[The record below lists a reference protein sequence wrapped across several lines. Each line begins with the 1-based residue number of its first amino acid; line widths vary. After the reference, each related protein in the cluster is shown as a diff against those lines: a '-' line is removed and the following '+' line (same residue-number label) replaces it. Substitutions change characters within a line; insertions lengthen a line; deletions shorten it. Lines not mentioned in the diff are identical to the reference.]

1 MSYANE
7 GYSKDN
13 LHNYYLLT
21 FLGSVL
27 GEAVCTGDNLV
38 AFNDESAEN
47 QSDYA
52 VFVYLD
58 YVNIVDDASILSAKK
73 MYQIIGFCQFHN
85 IEYKINECKQV
96 EDLVK

>member
-7 GYSKDN
+7 SYSKDN
-13 LHNYYLLT
+13 LHNYFLLT

-38 AFNDESAEN
+38 AFNDESID
-47 QSDYA
+47 QSYDG

-73 MYQIIGFCQFHN
+73 MYQIIGFCQFHD
-85 IEYKINECKQV
+85 IEYKINEWKQV

>member
-13 LHNYYLLT
+13 LHNYFLLT

-38 AFNDESAEN
+38 AFNDESID
-47 QSDYA
+47 QSYDA

>member
-1 MSYANE
+1 MCYANE

-13 LHNYYLLT
+13 LHNYFLLT

-27 GEAVCTGDNLV
+27 GQAVCTADNLV
-38 AFNDESAEN
+38 TFNDESID
-47 QSDYA
+47 QSYDG

-58 YVNIVDDASILSAKK
+58 YVNIVDDAEILSAKK

>member
-13 LHNYYLLT
+13 LHNYFLLT

-38 AFNDESAEN
+38 AFNDESIG
-47 QSDYA
+47 QSYDA
-52 VFVYLD
+52 VLVYLD
-58 YVNIVDDASILSAKK
+58 YVNIVDDAEILSAKK
-73 MYQIIGFCQFHN
+73 MYQIIGFCQFHD
-85 IEYKINECKQV
+85 IEYKINEWKQV

>member
-38 AFNDESAEN
+38 AFNDESID
-47 QSDYA
+47 QSYDG

-58 YVNIVDDASILSAKK
+58 YVNIVDDAEILSAKK
-73 MYQIIGFCQFHN
+73 MYQIIGFCQFHD
-85 IEYKINECKQV
+85 IEYKINEWKQV

>member
-1 MSYANE
+1 
-7 GYSKDN
+7 
-13 LHNYYLLT
+13 
-21 FLGSVL
+21 
-27 GEAVCTGDNLV
+27 V
-38 AFNDESAEN
+38 AFNDESID
-47 QSDYA
+47 QSYDG